1 MASVAA
7 RYLGDWQVSTQKQPS
22 LGWRFTIPVPQPNGR
37 LDHKVWIL
45 AVPDEESAREKLLR
59 NVLPAEA
66 EAEAAHARGRAGPEV
81 PLSADEVEHF
91 GLEPGEIRRIL

>member
-1 MASVAA
+1 M
-7 RYLGDWQVSTQKQPS
+7 
-22 LGWRFTIPVPQPNGR
+22 PQPNGR

-45 AVPDEESAREKLLR
+45 AVPDEESAREKLLL

-66 EAEAAHARGRAGPEV
+66 EAEAEAV

>member
-1 MASVAA
+1 MVSVAA
-7 RYLGDWQVSTQKQPS
+7 RYLGDWQVSTQNQPS

-45 AVPDEESAREKLLR
+45 AVPDEESAREKLLL

-66 EAEAAHARGRAGPEV
+66 EAEAV